1 MENFDRYFSLNLP
14 TLLIAGDS
22 DKTVEFRKNSLRMI
36 EYCKKN
42 GAPLT
47 YYVKVGVDHHPHSLG
62 NDKDTVKEL
71 TVYSSE
77 IKGSDENHTAVLA
90 NDEKYVAD
98 FFIG

>member
-22 DKTVEFRKNSLRMI
+22 DKTVAFRKNSLKMI
-36 EYCKKN
+36 DYCKKN